1 MNAILAFLTMA
12 TVPAIV
18 LATLRR
24 IKGWFSPLSVEERL
38 RAVVDEDREAKRLKV
53 EERAR
58 AEGQRNRPASDQAEP
73 DANERAINEHF
84 RALWIALC
92 RAVGGRFSDLIRQLG
107 ALEERFNPSVLDA
120 CGSEAVD
127 ALDRHRAQS
136 KLSLANARAAEQASH
151 RDLRSFCCA
160 NGLAR
165 EAHEARAT
173 WAMGAGYV
181 LAVIIEGVINA
192 WAFFPGSNLGWLE
205 AIIQALIVG
214 GVNIGPAVFAGVLAR
229 NLFHVSGMRKG
240 AGVLTV
246 VCYLLFLATYTLLVA
261 HYRAALMVDSEQAA
275 VQAVLRLIHSPF
287 AIYDFHTLL
296 LVICSVLFSVVS
308 FTTSFLAADPYPGY
322 SREQANWMK
331 RKTRVEAEESAYIQG
346 IDTVT
351 QPMLDAADRRL
362 TEACRAR
369 DTYREHVAAARSLV
383 SDYDYSVRRLDSARA
398 KLVDR
403 YRSVNQRI
411 RDTPPPAY
419 FTDNGSEFVKG
430 AGTVPPAFDMSA
442 LEHAAEVMQSFSI
455 DASDLR
461 KKAAEVKRR
470 IWELRANARSGSDV
484 FFAEVEGLP
493 GPHASTAASVA
504 TDLGAP
510 AIATAP
516 VIVGAVAPAVM
527 PRARKRGG
535 NGSDNASASQYLG
548 SS

>member
-1 MNAILAFLTMA
+1 MNAILAFFTMA
-12 TVPAIV
+12 TVSAIV

-24 IKGWFSPLSVEERL
+24 IRGWFWPLSVEERL
-38 RAVVDEDREAKRLKV
+38 RAVVDVDREAKRLKV

-84 RALWIALC
+84 CALWIALC
-92 RAVGGRFSDLIRQLG
+92 RAVGGRFSGLIRQMG

-127 ALDRHRAQS
+127 ALDRHRARS
-136 KLSLANARAAEQASH
+136 KLSLAKARAAERASH

-160 NGLAR
+160 NGLSR
-165 EAHEARAT
+165 EAHTARAT
-173 WAMGAGYV
+173 WAMAAGYV

-205 AIIQALIVG
+205 AIVQALIVG

-229 NLFHVSGMRKG
+229 NLLHVSGVRKAAG
-240 AGVLTV
+240 ALTV

-261 HYRAALMVDSEQAA
+261 HYRAALLVDSEQAA
-275 VQAVLRLIHSPF
+275 VQAVLRLIHAPF

-308 FTTSFLAADPYPGY
+308 FTSSFLAADPYPGY

-331 RKTRVEAEESAYIQG
+331 RKRAVETEESAYIQG
-346 IDTVT
+346 IDAVT
-351 QPMLDAADRRL
+351 QPMLDAVDRRL

-369 DTYREHVAAARSLV
+369 DTYREHVAAAKSLV
-383 SDYDYSVRRLDSARA
+383 SDYHYSERRLDSSRVE
-398 KLVDR
+398 LVDR
-403 YRSVNQRI
+403 YRGVNQRI

-419 FTDNGSEFVKG
+419 FADNASELVKG
-430 AGTVPPAFDMSA
+430 SGTVSPAFDMPA
-442 LEHAAEVMQSFSI
+442 LEHAAEVMQGFSI

-461 KKAAEVKRR
+461 QKAAEVKRR

-484 FFAEVEGLP
+484 FFAEAEGLP
-493 GPHASTAASVA
+493 EPHASRVPPVA
-504 TDLGAP
+504 TATEAP

-527 PRARKRGG
+527 PSARKRG
-535 NGSDNASASQYLG
+535 NGSDNATASPYLE
-548 SS
+548 SY